1 MKAIG
6 PYLISSFIFV
16 LIGVAPA
23 NAAYGIPVEVRST
36 ANSYVEVFDADKR
49 RPAKGV
55 AHLFHAGNSTV
66 SLSGRVLTPGGRS
79 IRNATI
85 ILMDIDGPTQVA
97 VSGSLGYYSFTGIIP
112 GRTYVLGV
120 FHPRYL
126 FASPTQT
133 IEINADQTGVIL
145 IGEEDWL

>member
-1 MKAIG
+1 MLRSALIILIVVTPSFAEFGFRLGSQYTAGVPSKSIG
-6 PYLISSFIFV
+6 SDK
-16 LIGVAPA
+16 
-23 NAAYGIPVEVRST
+23 ERKKRS
-36 ANSYVEVFDADKR
+36 VFHQFR
-49 RPAKGV
+49 
-55 AHLFHAGNSTV
+55 AGNTTV

-85 ILMDIDGPTQVA
+85 ILMDLDGPTQIA
-97 VSGSLGYYSFTGIIP
+97 VSGSVGYYSFTGIVP